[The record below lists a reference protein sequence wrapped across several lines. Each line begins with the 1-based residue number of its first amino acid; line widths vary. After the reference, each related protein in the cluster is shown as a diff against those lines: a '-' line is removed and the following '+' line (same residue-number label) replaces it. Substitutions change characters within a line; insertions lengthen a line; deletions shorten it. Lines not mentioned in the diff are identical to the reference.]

1 MNRWETLEKVAAPV
15 FAPKFGPLTG
25 IRVLLNG
32 TIVAGPFCATMFGD
46 FGAEVITLERPTMP
60 DPYRFQSPRVMG
72 DNGQDISCAWVQN
85 SRNKLDVA
93 LETNMKIPESKE
105 IFLSLIKQV
114 DIWIE
119 NMVWIEKL
127 GITDEMLWEVNPKLI
142 IAHISG
148 FGRPKFGGIDKVMK
162 KASYDPIGQAESG
175 YALLQGYPD
184 RAPTYASQYIGDY
197 VVALM
202 AFSGIMMAL
211 RVVEETGKGQ
221 IVEVA
226 QAESMMRIMDDNWT
240 AWANCGFLKE
250 RFGTKIPFFQ
260 PGNTWQCKDGK
271 YITIGA
277 YGEVAYNRIMETLG
291 LSLEEFPY
299 HEAALGIEAVN
310 SELGQKLHER
320 YTEYFA
326 THTAQEASDLLN
338 ANRIGAG
345 VLNTCEEVYNDPH
358 WQQRN
363 DWIKYTDQ
371 TTGKEVEAF
380 GLHPKMSETPGQVWR
395 GAPALG
401 QDTDAVLSELLGY
414 KENEIAAFKEKG
426 IIK

>member
-1 MNRWETLEKVAAPV
+1 MNRWERLEKVPAPV
-15 FAPKFGPLTG
+15 FTPKFGPLSR

-46 FGAEVITLERPTMP
+46 FGAEVIALERPTMP
-60 DPYRFQSPRVMG
+60 DPYRFQVPQVMG
-72 DNGQDISCAWVQN
+72 DNGQNISCAWIQN

-114 DIWIE
+114 DVWIE

-127 GITDEMLWEVNPKLI
+127 GITDEMLWKVNPKLV

-148 FGRPKFGGIDKVMK
+148 FGRPAFGGIDKEMNR
-162 KASYDPIGQAESG
+162 ASYDPIGQAESG
-175 YALLQGYPD
+175 YSLLQGYPD
-184 RAPTYASQYIGDY
+184 RAPTYATQYIGDY

-202 AFSGIMMAL
+202 AFSGILMAL

-240 AWANCGFLKE
+240 AWANRGFLKQ

-260 PGNTWQCKDGK
+260 PGNTWKCKDGK

-277 YGEVAYNRIMETLG
+277 YGEIAYNRIMETLG

-299 HEAALGIEAVN
+299 RKAALGIEAVN
-310 SELGQKLHER
+310 SELGQKLHDR
-320 YTEYFA
+320 FSEYFV

-338 ANRIGAG
+338 SNRIGAA
-345 VLNTCEEVYNDPH
+345 VLKTCEEVYNDLH

-363 DWIKYTDQ
+363 NWVKYTDL

-380 GLHPKMSETPGQVWR
+380 GLHPKMSETPGHVWR
-395 GAPALG
+395 GAPDLG
-401 QDTDAVLSELLGY
+401 QDTDVVLNRLLGY
-414 KENEIAAFKEKG
+414 SEIEIAAFKEKG
-426 IIK
+426 VVK